1 MDIFNTVSIIE
12 ILIFITVIICSIL
25 LIKMIVNRNKMD
37 KLADE
42 LSLIIKINNI
52 INDEAHLEM
61 TLPFSPFM

>member
-25 LIKMIVNRNKMD
+25 LIKMIVNRKKMD

-42 LSLIIKINNI
+42 LSRIRKINNI

>member
-25 LIKMIVNRNKMD
+25 LIKMIVNRKKMD

-42 LSLIIKINNI
+42 LSRIIKINNI

>member
-25 LIKMIVNRNKMD
+25 LIKMIVNRKKMD

-42 LSLIIKINNI
+42 LSHIRKINNI

>member
-1 MDIFNTVSIIE
+1 
-12 ILIFITVIICSIL
+12 
-25 LIKMIVNRNKMD
+25 MIVNRKKMD

-42 LSLIIKINNI
+42 LSRIRKINNI

>member
-25 LIKMIVNRNKMD
+25 LIKMILNRKKMD

-42 LSLIIKINNI
+42 LSRIRKINNI

>member
-25 LIKMIVNRNKMD
+25 LIKMIVNRKKMD

-42 LSLIIKINNI
+42 LSRIRKINNI

-61 TLPFSPFM
+61 TLPFNPFM

>member
-1 MDIFNTVSIIE
+1 MNIFNAVSIIE

-25 LIKMIVNRNKMD
+25 LIKMIVNRKKMD

-42 LSLIIKINNI
+42 LSRIRKINNI